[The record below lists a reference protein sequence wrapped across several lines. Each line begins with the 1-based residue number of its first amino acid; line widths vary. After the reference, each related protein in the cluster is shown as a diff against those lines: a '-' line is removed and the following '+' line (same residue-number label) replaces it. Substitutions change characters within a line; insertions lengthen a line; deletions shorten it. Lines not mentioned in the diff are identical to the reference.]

1 MESKQAS
8 MGIEVITMG
17 AGPQRGGS
25 SIGGGVTPSAIPCGF
40 PACEHDRVTDS
51 GMCQVHRRVVISST
65 GSWLE
70 AS

>member
-1 MESKQAS
+1 

-17 AGPQRGGS
+17 AAPQTGGQPVGRVAAHGGS
-25 SIGGGVTPSAIPCGF
+25 PCGF
-40 PACEHDRVTDS
+40 PACERDRETDT